1 MVFSIFKSFT
11 SFLFFLVL
19 IQKPILFW
27 FLFPSWTYPPIP
39 SFLFPCFI
47 YSFKTKKN
55 LRFLSSQWTVTL
67 PSQALPENRLGIA
80 HAITEIG
87 KDTLI
92 IWNTFVEW
100 SSTKVDSKPSLFYI
114 ISVQILHTKS
124 HYLCPQSNF
133 WRRCRGEQR
142 FFL

>member
-27 FLFPSWTYPPIP
+27 FLFIFHHEQSHP
-39 SFLFPCFI
+39 FFHFFFHVLFI
-47 YSFKTKKN
+47 LLKTKKN
-55 LRFLSSQWTVTL
+55 LRFLSSQRTVTL

-87 KDTLI
+87 KDILI
-92 IWNTFVEW
+92 ILNTFVEW
-100 SSTKVDSKPSLFYI
+100 SKHLRLILNLISFYWIYFVCKLYSI
-114 ISVQILHTKS
+114 IQHLSRLIS
-124 HYLCPQSNF
+124 
-133 WRRCRGEQR
+133 
-142 FFL
+142 